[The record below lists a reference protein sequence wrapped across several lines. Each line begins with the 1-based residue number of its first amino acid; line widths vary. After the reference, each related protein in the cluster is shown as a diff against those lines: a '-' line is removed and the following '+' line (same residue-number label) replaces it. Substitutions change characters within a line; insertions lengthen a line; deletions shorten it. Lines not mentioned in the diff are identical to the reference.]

1 MNVLEKIKN
10 DIGLNQSIECLEIGL
25 VYSYLYKTIATK
37 ELAKKMSV
45 PAPQLLQ
52 LLKKNW

>member
-37 ELAKKMSV
+37 ELAKKCQFQF
-45 PAPQLLQ
+45 QLQQ